1 MTSGGGKRRRATA
14 RDARARWRVAHCAW
28 MVVVAATAASAARG
42 RRRWRRTRDDAN
54 ARDETTSNLTMSDV
68 CLYSPA
74 TIERA
79 RSALPRMASTWRGTV
94 SVAVLADLKTPGDAL
109 DLSAM
114 ASELEGDAGR
124 IAITMVE
131 ALPEYENRFPVNFL
145 RNLAREKCVAELGAK
160 YVLAHDVDFEVFVA
174 PDEDAF
180 LNDVRN
186 VLGKRSGEKVRR
198 ALVVPAFQL
207 HAVWSQRVNAKR
219 DAILNARRVQR
230 QTKSRRN
237 EGKDDDESIDAVV
250 DSIATKGD
258 VRRLNPMSLYET
270 LVERDRTRTVDSKAT
285 AINLTLPYSTRER
298 LDRLVR
304 ERRLANGFQINY
316 FPIAHA
322 PTNYTA
328 WFENTTTGADSTYRV
343 ATPKHPWYYEPYVI
357 VRADLALPFDESFVQ
372 YGFNKISFVHE
383 LAAAGF
389 DFHVTKN
396 AHTVHTNT
404 HPTRA
409 MANMQGQDLAR
420 CRAHPAASN
429 DFRIARVGHSCIPA
443 FLRRME
449 CAYGF
454 TLDDLEFGGVSN
466 APPPD
471 DLLFRLQSDDNIVC
485 FGGCI
490 TDLEDA
496 PRTPATVTV
505 RGGRFVGV
513 TQGSDARRR
522 KRGPCERFD
531 VALQ

>member
-1 MTSGGGKRRRATA
+1 M
-14 RDARARWRVAHCAW
+14 
-28 MVVVAATAASAARG
+28 MVLVAATAASAARA
-42 RRRWRRTRDDAN
+42 RRRWRRTRDDAK
-54 ARDETTSNLTMSDV
+54 ARGDATASDV

-79 RSALPRMASTWRGTV
+79 RSALPRLASTWRGTV
-94 SVAVLADLKTPGDAL
+94 SVAVLADLRTPVDAL
-109 DLSAM
+109 DLSAL
-114 ASELEGDAGR
+114 ASELEGDASR
-124 IAITMVE
+124 VVVTMVE

-145 RNLAREKCVAELGAK
+145 RNLAREKCVAELGAT
-160 YVLAHDVDFEVFVA
+160 YVLAHDVDFEVFA
-174 PDEDAF
+174 PNEDAF

-186 VLGKRSGEKVRR
+186 VLGERSGEKVRR

-230 QTKSRRN
+230 RTKSRRN
-237 EGKDDDESIDAVV
+237 DEDESIDAVV
-250 DSIATKGD
+250 DSIATKAD

-270 LVERDRTRTVDSKAT
+270 LVERDRTRKIDPKAT

-304 ERRLANGFQINY
+304 ERRLADGFQINY

-328 WFENTTTGADSTYRV
+328 WFENTTAGADSTYRV

-409 MANMQGQDLAR
+409 MANMRGEDLAR

-454 TLDDLEFGGVSN
+454 TLDDLEFGGVPN
-466 APPPD
+466 APPPE
-471 DLLFRLQSDDNIVC
+471 DLLFRLESDDNIVC
-485 FGGCI
+485 FGGCV
-490 TDLEDA
+490 TDSEDA

-531 VALQ
+531 VGLR